1 MCLLD
6 HFDPRF
12 QDYFTTPGAP
22 CRFINWCYADREQI
36 WSGNNYKIIQKQR
49 TNPTSEC
56 KLLLM
61 HWIAIFWPYIF
72 QFWKLNLTVIIG
84 ECVGISLIVL
94 SNNNLE
100 QFKTL
105 KYPRE
110 RERVGWLKWCGRL
123 CAVLGCYKLGIVLML
138 NRGDSIINYNDDPQY
153 RELTN
158 KDSIDCIL
166 SSTSIIRVFF
176 KDLRRS

>member
-1 MCLLD
+1 METLSTLNSTD
-6 HFDPRF
+6 SNVINSKFLNFKDFRF
-12 QDYFTTPGAP
+12 RSPPYKQINVSFGPFWPQVSGLYFTIPGAQS
-22 CRFINWCYADREQI
+22 RFINWCYADLEQI
-36 WSGNNYKIIQKQR
+36 WPGNNYKIIQKQR

-110 RERVGWLKWCGRL
+110 REGWMTQVMWAAVSGARL
-123 CAVLGCYKLGIVLML
+123 LL
-138 NRGDSIINYNDDPQY
+138 
-153 RELTN
+153 
-158 KDSIDCIL
+158 
-166 SSTSIIRVFF
+166 
-176 KDLRRS
+176 